1 MIVLWMILKNSKLKL
16 RKRNCSENRL
26 CGSKIHIKDNNMGNP
41 HAISSLQSSQC
52 HVTLNPYILN
62 FFWHQL
68 ALAGLNWPQLAS
80 TGLNWCLLGVF
91 RIELIFSGNGLQR
104 MKCLYR
110 VKMTVIPLVSWWQLR
125 PAEASWGNLR
135 PDEAI
140 WGQLRQFEAS
150 WGNLRPLS
158 ELCI

>member
-1 MIVLWMILKNSKLKL
+1 MILKNSKLKL

-52 HVTLNPYILN
+52 HVTLNPYVLN

-110 VKMTVIPLVSWWQLR
+110 VKMTVWCKLCLLSKYTAPIISW
-125 PAEASWGNLR
+125 PEES
-135 PDEAI
+135 
-140 WGQLRQFEAS
+140 
-150 WGNLRPLS
+150 LS
-158 ELCI
+158 FSCSKCDKSYSKKSLLKII